1 MIQPYQTL
9 KKIRPPCSL
18 CLGGLT
24 LLLALSCSKA
34 ERQSPPPEP
43 EPVGRSYQECYD
55 ECVKINMPRAVAWE
69 LIEGDCERACR
80 QEVNGIQKEL

>member
-1 MIQPYQTL
+1 MGFDLSVIRLNIFLTL
-9 KKIRPPCSL
+9 CAL
-18 CLGGLT
+18 CLCGNGMFIACT
-24 LLLALSCSKA
+24 NT

-43 EPVGRSYQECYD
+43 EPAKRSFQECYD

-80 QEVNGIQKEL
+80 QEVGE